1 MTASTTSKRHIPTRM
16 LILSALFCALTAV
29 GAYIRIPTP
38 WSAFTLQ
45 VLFVFMA
52 GALLGP
58 KYGALSQAAYVAL
71 GLVGIPVFTGVLRP
85 TFGFLLSCVPAA
97 YVVGRLCRTEG
108 TPTVGRIA
116 AACAAG
122 LGVIYAVGLPY
133 MAAIVNGYLG
143 AGMTARE
150 IVMSGMVLFLPFD
163 ALKIVLTVILARVL
177 SPPDQNRHGIETRH
191 RIKNHHHVKKPSG
204 RVSDGFLMLISAPR
218 SRSGGSS

>member
-71 GLVGIPVFTGVLRP
+71 GLVGIPVFTGGGGPMYVLRP
-85 TFGFLLSCVPAA
+85 TFGFLLSYIPAA

-177 SPPDQNRHGIETRH
+177 LP
-191 RIKNHHHVKKPSG
+191 RIKTVTG
-204 RVSDGFLMLISAPR
+204 
-218 SRSGGSS
+218 

>member
-71 GLVGIPVFTGVLRP
+71 GLVGIPVFTGGGGPMYVLRP
-85 TFGFLLSCVPAA
+85 TFGFLLSYIPAA
-97 YVVGRLCRTEG
+97 YVVGRLCRTDG

-177 SPPDQNRHGIETRH
+177 LP
-191 RIKNHHHVKKPSG
+191 RIKTVTG
-204 RVSDGFLMLISAPR
+204 
-218 SRSGGSS
+218 

>member
-1 MTASTTSKRHIPTRM
+1 MDGPTRRIPTRM

-71 GLVGIPVFTGVLRP
+71 GLVGIPVFIGGGGPMYVLKP
-85 TFGFLLSCVPAA
+85 TFGFLLSYIPAA
-97 YVVGRLCRTEG
+97 YIVGRLCRTEG
-108 TPTVGRIA
+108 TPGVGRIA
-116 AACAAG
+116 LACVAG
-122 LGVIYAVGLPY
+122 LGAVYAVGLPY
-133 MAAIVNGYLG
+133 MAVIVNLYLG
-143 AGMTARE
+143 AGMTAKE

-163 ALKIVLTVILARVL
+163 ALKIALTVILARVL
-177 SPPDQNRHGIETRH
+177 IPR
-191 RIKNHHHVKKPSG
+191 VKTAAS
-204 RVSDGFLMLISAPR
+204 
-218 SRSGGSS
+218 